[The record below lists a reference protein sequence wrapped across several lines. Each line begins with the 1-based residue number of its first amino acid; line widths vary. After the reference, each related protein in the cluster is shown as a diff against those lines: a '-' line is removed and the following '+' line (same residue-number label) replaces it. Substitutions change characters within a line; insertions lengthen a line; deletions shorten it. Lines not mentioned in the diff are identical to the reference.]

1 MVLDGKSSEEYT
13 VSAGAPQGSVL
24 GPTLFLLNIIDLPD
38 DVTCNV
44 ALYVDA
50 THYFKCAI

>member
-1 MVLDGKSSEEYT
+1 MVLDGKSSEKYT
-13 VSAGAPQGSVL
+13 VSAGAPQGSIL
-24 GPTLFLLNIIDLPD
+24 GPTLSLLNIIYLPD

-50 THYFKCAI
+50 TLYFKCTI

>member
-38 DVTCNV
+38 VTCNV

-50 THYFKCAI
+50 TLYFKCAT

>member
-1 MVLDGKSSEEYT
+1 MVLDGKSSEKYT
-13 VSAGAPQGSVL
+13 VSAGAPQGSIL
-24 GPTLFLLNIIDLPD
+24 GPTLSLLNIIDLPD

-50 THYFKCAI
+50 TLYFKCTI

>member
-13 VSAGAPQGSVL
+13 VSAGAPQGSIL

-38 DVTCNV
+38 DVTCNG

-50 THYFKCAI
+50 TLYFKCAI